1 MGKGA
6 IFLAALA
13 LPVAAQAPDDILI
26 RPVATCINGVC
37 TLSEKD
43 LKTLQLFHMQRMV
56 ALQQAQQI
64 IDEQQAQIEVLM
76 RKFAKFAMGCER
88 LGT

>member
-6 IFLAALA
+6 ILFAALA
-13 LPVAAQAPDDILI
+13 LPVAAQAPENILI
-26 RPVATCINGVC
+26 KPVATCIDGVC